1 MPQRIMNITENVS
14 AKSEVLNSRNN
25 PEFLID
31 KLQREGKNIPDI
43 FMCCGTEDFL
53 LENNRDL
60 HKFLESRNVSHEYFE
75 SKGNHD
81 MIFGVSML
89 KRRSS
94 GCLRRS
100 KSGDVFAVSYVI
112 I

>member
-1 MPQRIMNITENVS
+1 MSEGQGNATANYEYYRECFGET
-14 AKSEVLNSRNN
+14 SEVLNSRNN

-31 KLQREGKNIPDI
+31 ELQREGKNIPDI

-60 HKFLESRNVSHEYFE
+60 HKFLESRNVPHEYFE

-81 MIFGVSML
+81 MIFWSEYAE
-89 KRRSS
+89 K
-94 GCLRRS
+94 
-100 KSGDVFAVSYVI
+100 AVKWMFEEK
-112 I
+112 